1 MSQHVQDLTPVRFRI
16 QRPSVAWLVGLV
28 LAVAILTTSTML
40 IVLNDGGT
48 GSQTSGVVK
57 TSVGG
62 PNEATRGSSV
72 ASATGVSSSLPTG
85 GVNESA
91 RGSSVA
97 SATGVSSSLPTGGV
111 NESARGSSVATATG
125 APASLPTTA
134 GINETARGQAA
145 ASASR

>member
-1 MSQHVQDLTPVRFRI
+1 MSQHVQDLSPVRFRI
-16 QRPSVAWLVGLV
+16 QRPSVGWMVSLA

-48 GSQTSGVVK
+48 GPQTSHIVK

-62 PNEATRGSSV
+62 PNEA
-72 ASATGVSSSLPTG
+72 
-85 GVNESA
+85 
-91 RGSSVA
+91 
-97 SATGVSSSLPTGGV
+97 
-111 NESARGSSVATATG
+111 ARGSSVATATG
-125 APASLPTTA
+125 VPSSLPTGGVDESARGSSVAAATSLPTSH